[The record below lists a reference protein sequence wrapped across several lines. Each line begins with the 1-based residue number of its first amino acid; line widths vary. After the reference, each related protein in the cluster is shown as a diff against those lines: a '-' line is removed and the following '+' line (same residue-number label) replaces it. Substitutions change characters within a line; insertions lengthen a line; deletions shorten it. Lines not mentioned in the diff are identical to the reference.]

1 MRFRPKNLVGVF
13 VAVSVGLLV
22 LGVLL
27 VVRSFSGVPVREQ
40 NAVDS
45 SDTVDYPIWSN
56 PLRSRMSWI
65 PDLGRDPSKSSE
77 ESTTVVGD
85 GLNASGGSRVDW
97 QMLSLVRLHGE
108 MGWSCRGCGYVLND
122 LRVRLTTS
130 GHGSKYGIQV
140 ESLEGSPVA
149 AMVLDTNSGRTYCY
163 SIDSTFLRT
172 SAETDESFF
181 RRFHGDGTLLGEA
194 RLSAE
199 LAKMNDPQT
208 LAQFRHFSSAGYGSG
223 ENSGVDC
230 FKVATTLGRV
240 QKRSISMEELDV
252 LGLAANIGITSKSC
266 YRRISSGDISFRTR
280 RTGSWRV
287 TSAWNPQ
294 GKPVAWNA
302 LDTAS
307 GFQFPIWFHLDRQ
320 ACLEQTD
327 SVIPRPS
334 LFRRIF
340 HLQ

>member
-1 MRFRPKNLVGVF
+1 MKSWI
-13 VAVSVGLLV
+13 AVCLSSLGTALIAFELGRRMQHENDAACAPNSSVLPTL
-22 LGVLL
+22 
-27 VVRSFSGVPVREQ
+27 
-40 NAVDS
+40 
-45 SDTVDYPIWSN
+45 SDTSDRIIWDN
-56 PLRSRMSWI
+56 ALLSRMSWV
-65 PDLGRDPSKSSE
+65 PTSGSGESSLGKDSSE
-77 ESTTVVGD
+77 VVKI
-85 GLNASGGSRVDW
+85 GLDDSGNWRSRWAD
-97 QMLSLVRLHGE
+97 LSLIRLHGE
-108 MGWSCRGCGYVLND
+108 MGWTCRGCGYVLND

-130 GHGSKYGIQV
+130 GQGSKYGIQV

-149 AMVLDTNSGRTYCY
+149 AMVLDTNSGRSYCY

-172 SAETDESFF
+172 SAEADESFF

-208 LAQFRHFSSAGYGSG
+208 IVQFRHFSSAGSGTG

-230 FKVATTLGRV
+230 FKVVTTLDRV

-294 GKPVAWNA
+294 GMPVAWNA

-307 GFQFPIWFHLDRQ
+307 GFQFPIWFHLDRD
-320 ACLEQTD
+320 ACLEKTD
-327 SVIPRPS
+327 SVASRPS
-334 LFRRIF
+334 LLQRIL